1 MLPVSKTGNKEAQTL
16 PLKWPLCRFNHPL
29 VVLRGIRPEATLSG
43 VSMHYYQ
50 FNIGDYASHT
60 SHLDEIE
67 DIAYRRMLDYCYLNE
82 IWLPESVEEVSRLI
96 RMRTHCE
103 RIATVLREFWH
114 LHDDGTWRHPR
125 IEREL
130 QTFRAKSQKATNSAR
145 KRWENADA
153 NALRTQSEGNAKA
166 MLTNNHK
173 PITNKQMKV
182 AFQPPTLDQVEKEM
196 EGRTTDPKHEANRF
210 LAYYQSNGWR
220 VGKNPMKSWKAAVT
234 NWVTRNQQPKL
245 VNPFQTGVALRLTD
259 TSWAD

>member
-1 MLPVSKTGNKEAQTL
+1 MIPVSKTGNKEAQTL

-114 LHDDGTWRHPR
+114 LHDDGTWRHSR

-130 QTFRAKSQKATNSAR
+130 QSFREKSQKAASSAR
-145 KRWENADA
+145 KRWENGYA
-153 NALRTQSEGNAKA
+153 NALRTQSEGSAKA

-173 PITNKQMKV
+173 PITKNQESKRF
-182 AFQPPTLDQVEKEM
+182 APPALEDVINEM
-196 EGRTTDPKHEANRF
+196 TGRTQDPKHEASRF
-210 LAYYQSNGWR
+210 IAYYESNGWK
-220 VGKNPMKSWKAAVT
+220 VGRNPMKSWKAAVT
-234 NWVTRNQQPKL
+234 NWVTKTQQPKL
-245 VNPFQTGVALRLTD
+245 VDSSQTGLAARLTD
-259 TSWAD
+259 TSWV